1 MAATVIIGGGVIGLC
16 CAFALRRRG
25 VTVTLLDAGPAERA
39 ASHGNAGWV
48 VPSLAGPV
56 PAPGLVATSM
66 RWMLRPD
73 SPLYVQPRLDPAFWR
88 WLLAFW
94 RRCNQRDYAAGF
106 AAIGELGRQTL
117 ALYDGL
123 ATAGVR
129 FEEHRSGIIHAYRE
143 PAALAHDYGD
153 LEQLRPF
160 GYDRIELLDGAAL
173 QELEPGLVAG
183 LAGGYRIARER
194 HLRPDTFVAGLREW
208 LSRAGVEIRDE
219 VTVTG
224 FEHAGGRVRALETTD
239 GTVPAEAVIACAGVW
254 TGPLLR
260 RAGVRLPIEMGKGY
274 SLDFAPSPL
283 PASVRHALYLHEA
296 RVAITPLTGRLRLA
310 GTMEL
315 TGLNHRIDPRR
326 VAAISQAGAGF
337 LRSWP
342 ANSSP
347 TTVWAG
353 GRPMTPDGLPVI
365 GLAPGFSNLAV
376 ASGHAMLGVT
386 LAPATGEA
394 IAELLSSGQAPAVI
408 APFRADRF
416 GWM

>member
-1 MAATVIIGGGVIGLC
+1 MPATVIIGGGVIGLC

-25 VTVTLLDAGPAERA
+25 AAVTLLDAGPAERA

-56 PAPGLVATSM
+56 PAPGLIATSL
-66 RWMLRPD
+66 RWMLQPD
-73 SPLYVQPRLDPAFWR
+73 SPLYVQPRLDPEFWR

-94 RRCNQRDYAAGF
+94 RKCNQRNYAAGL

-117 ALYDGL
+117 VLYDGL
-123 ATAGVR
+123 AAAGVR

-143 PAALAHDYGD
+143 PAALAHDYRD

-160 GYDRIELLDGAAL
+160 GYDRIDLLDGVAL
-173 QELEPGLVAG
+173 RELEPGLVAG
-183 LAGGYRIARER
+183 LAGGYRIEQER
-194 HLRPDTFVAGLREW
+194 HLRPDSLVAGLREW
-208 LSRAGVEIRDE
+208 LIQAGVEVRDG

-224 FEHAGGRVRALETTD
+224 FEHAGGRVHALRTTD
-239 GTVPAEAVIACAGVW
+239 GTVPAEAVIVAAGVW
-254 TGPLLR
+254 SGPLLR

-274 SLDFAPSPL
+274 SLDFAPSPV
-283 PASVRHALYLHEA
+283 SVRHALYLHEA

-315 TGLNHRIDPRR
+315 SGLNHRIEPRR
-326 VAAISQAGAGF
+326 VAAISRAGTGF
-337 LRSWP
+337 LRGWP
-342 ANSSP
+342 DGVSP
-347 TTVWAG
+347 TRVWAA

-365 GLAPGFSNLAV
+365 GLAPGISNLAI

-394 IAELLSSGQAPAVI
+394 IAELLTTGRAPAVI
-408 APFRADRF
+408 APFRADR
-416 GWM
+416 WRWV